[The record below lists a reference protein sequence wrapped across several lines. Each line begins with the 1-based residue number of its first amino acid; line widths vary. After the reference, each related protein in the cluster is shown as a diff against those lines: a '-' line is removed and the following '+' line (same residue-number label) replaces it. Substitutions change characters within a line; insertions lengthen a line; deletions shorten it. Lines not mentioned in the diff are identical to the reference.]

1 MSPPLW
7 FIIKRFH
14 PLFGATSN
22 MIKFLQTP
30 GKAKKIVLGG
40 LLLIICGAM
49 VITLVPGGILGDAFG
64 FGRPEGSVLA
74 KVGNEEVT
82 VTEVQQLARN
92 MGRQQFP
99 RGFPSQFL
107 PFLMQR
113 AADQLIVQK
122 AMVAEAHRMGFQVS
136 DTELRDELQ
145 HGQFGAMLF
154 PGGNFVGQ
162 QQYENFVQQA
172 FSMSVPQFEQ
182 LLKTDLLIR
191 KLRAAVVGPVTV
203 SDREIQQ
210 EYQRENT
217 RVKFEYAVLTLAD
230 MDKQVHPTEAELK
243 AYFEKNKQQYAN
255 AIPEKRQA
263 RYVLISADKVK
274 QQVQV
279 TPQELQQYYQS
290 HLEQYRVPEQ
300 VEVRHILIKTPA
312 PESDGKVDEKAVQA
326 ARQKAED
333 VLKQVQAGG
342 NFAELA
348 KKYSEDPGSKD
359 KGGSLGWI
367 QRGQTV
373 PEFEQAAFSLAKG
386 QTSGLVRSS
395 FGFHIIH
402 VDDKQQAHVKTLGE
416 VKAQIEPLIAAEKAA
431 SRTDALA
438 NKVQSEARTNGLEKA
453 AQANGLEV
461 IATGLFSRGDSLPG
475 IGNAPE
481 FASAVFGAHDN
492 APPDMVHLP
501 QGYAVYQV
509 TKIEPARTPTFDEIR
524 ARVEQD
530 YKAERAGQML
540 AQKTQEL
547 SEKARS
553 EHDLKKAAKELGATV
568 KTSDLV
574 GPDSQVPDIGSLSGP
589 ASVVFDMKKGEIS
602 SPIGTG
608 RSGVVLSLLEKQE
621 PPPQQLAASRDR
633 IRDTL
638 LQKKRGEFLD
648 IFASNLRQQME
659 KEGKIRINQQE
670 LKRVT
675 TPTSESGE

>member
-1 MSPPLW
+1 
-7 FIIKRFH
+7 
-14 PLFGATSN
+14 

-64 FGRPEGSVLA
+64 FGRPEGNVLA
-74 KVGNEEVT
+74 KVGDEEVT
-82 VTEVQQLARN
+82 VTEVQQTARN

-113 AADQLIVQK
+113 AADQLILQK
-122 AMVAEAHRMGFQVS
+122 AMIAEAHRMGFHVT
-136 DTELRDELQ
+136 DAELRDELQ
-145 HGQFGAMLF
+145 HGQLGAVLF
-154 PGGNFVGQ
+154 PGGNFIGQ
-162 QQYENFVQQA
+162 QQYENFIQQT
-172 FSMSVPQFEQ
+172 FSMGVQQFEQ
-182 LLKTDLLIR
+182 TLKTDLLIQ

-203 SDREIQQ
+203 SEREIER

-217 RVKFEYAVLTLAD
+217 KVKFEYAVLTLAD
-230 MDKQVHPTEAELK
+230 MEKQIHPADAELK
-243 AYFEKNKQQYAN
+243 AYFEKSKQQYAN

-263 RYVLISADKVK
+263 RYILINSDKVK

-290 HLEQYRVPEQ
+290 HLDQYRVPEQ

-312 PESDGKVDEKAVQA
+312 PGPDGKVDEKAVQA
-326 ARQKAED
+326 ARRKAED

-359 KGGSLGWI
+359 NGGSLGWI

-373 PEFEQAAFSLAKG
+373 PEFERAAFSLQKG
-386 QTSGLVRSS
+386 QTSGLVQSS

-402 VDDKQQAHVKTLGE
+402 VDDKQQAHVKSLDE
-416 VKAQIEPLIAAEKAA
+416 VKAQIEPIIAAEKAA

-438 NKVQSEARTNGLEKA
+438 NKVESEARTSGMDNA

-461 IATGLFSRGDSLPG
+461 ITTGLFSRGESLPG

-481 FASAVFGAHDN
+481 FASAVFGARDN

-501 QGYAVYQV
+501 QGYAIYQV
-509 TKIEPARTPTFDEIR
+509 TKIEPPRTPTFDEIR

-530 YKAERAGQML
+530 YKAEKAGQLL
-540 AQKTQEL
+540 AQQAQEL

-553 EHDLKKAAKELGATV
+553 EHDLKKAAKQLGAAL

-589 ASVVFDMKKGEIS
+589 ALVVFDMKKGDIS
-602 SPIGTG
+602 GPIATG
-608 RSGVVLSLLEKQE
+608 RAGVVISLLEKQE
-621 PPPQQLAASRDR
+621 PPPEQLAASKDR

-638 LQKKRGEFLD
+638 LQKKRSEFLE
-648 IFASNLRQQME
+648 IFASNLRQHME
-659 KEGKIRINQQE
+659 KDGKIRVNQQE
-670 LKRVT
+670 LKRIT